1 MTRMWKRIAALALTA
16 AMAVCAPACAAG
28 SAQTASPVLGAAGNS
43 VNLKAKAGNIVDLE
57 AGCNCVAALRT
68 DGVVA
73 VMEDLYSEPVCIE
86 YHWNDVVKIDVGGNA
101 VVALRADGTVVSSGD
116 VSGISEWT
124 DIVDIDACMTR
135 VVGLKAD
142 GTVVSTDPDDA
153 VGGWTDIVDISTMYS
168 VFGDKIFGVRADGTV
183 VETGTG
189 EECYTAQDWMG
200 IVDICAG
207 WSTVAGLRKDGTVII
222 SETPEGEAAMGA
234 VYDTSGWSGIQELD
248 GLSEIVALK
257 KDGTAVSVGLN
268 EIGAG
273 NVSRWYDLVDVAAGE
288 FFSVGLKR
296 DGTIVCTIEAEAWN
310 LGLLCG

>member
-1 MTRMWKRIAALALTA
+1 MTRMWKRIAAAALTI
-16 AMAVCAPACAAG
+16 AMAVCGAACAADG
-28 SAQTASPVLGAAGNS
+28 TAEISSPALGAGADT
-43 VNLKAKAGNIVDLE
+43 LKAKAGNIVDLD
-57 AGCNCVAALRT
+57 AGYNRVAVLRT

-73 VMEDLYSEPVCIE
+73 VMEDLYSDPVCVE
-86 YHWNDVVKIDVGGNA
+86 YHWNDIVKINAAGRA
-101 VVALRADGTVVSSGD
+101 VVGLREDGTVVASGD
-116 VSGISEWT
+116 VGDISSWT
-124 DIVDIDACMTR
+124 DIVDIAACMTR

-142 GTVVSTDPDDA
+142 GTVVSTNPNDA
-153 VGGWTDIVDISTMYS
+153 VGGWTEIVDISTMYS
-168 VFGDKIFGVRADGTV
+168 AFGDKIFGVRSDGTV

-207 WSTVAGLRKDGTVII
+207 WSSVVGLRADGTVVC
-222 SETPEGEAAMGA
+222 SEAPEIEASMGA
-234 VYDTSGWSGIQELD
+234 RFDTTGWSGIKELD
-248 GLSEIVALK
+248 GLSEVLGLK

-273 NVSRWYDLVDVAAGE
+273 NVESWYDLVDVAAGE

-296 DGTIVCTIEAEAWN
+296 NGAIVCAGEAEYWN